1 MDPGV
6 IVTGKTGDP
15 GIAIR
20 ADWSTEGSFAA
31 FRYLFQ
37 LVPEFNDFLNK
48 NPIPEDGNGKVL
60 TPAEGSDLLGARI
73 VGRWKS
79 GAPIDITPFKDD
91 PALGADPKRY
101 IYISSCNQ
109 PRETLTI

>member
-1 MDPGV
+1 MEPGV
-6 IVTGKTGDP
+6 IVTDKTGDP
-15 GIAIR
+15 SIAIR

-48 NPIPEDGNGKVL
+48 NPIHEDGNGKVL